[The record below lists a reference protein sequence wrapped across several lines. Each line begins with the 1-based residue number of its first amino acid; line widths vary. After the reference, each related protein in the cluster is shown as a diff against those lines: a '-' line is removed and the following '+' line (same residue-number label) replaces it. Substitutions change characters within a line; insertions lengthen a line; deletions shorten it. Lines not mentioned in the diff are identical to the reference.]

1 MRGCYGIVVTL
12 KVILMTQLSLF
23 EYWNDE
29 DTDEEPEYIPTRE
42 DIVKEFHEAFN
53 LPTGGIDL
61 TTFHTLVELRVKL
74 MREELNEVED
84 ALTKWEEAVYHED
97 SEIMDIRKAELLKEL
112 CDLNYVLS
120 GTAVVFGLDLEE
132 AFCRVHDSNMS
143 KLGPDGKPIYRDD
156 GKVLKSSNYKPPYLE
171 DLV

>member
-1 MRGCYGIVVTL
+1 
-12 KVILMTQLSLF
+12 MTQLSLF
-23 EYWNDE
+23 EYWNE
-29 DTDEEPEYIPTRE
+29 QDTDEEPEFIPTRE
-42 DIVKEFHEAFN
+42 DIVKEFHEAFD
-53 LPTGGIDL
+53 LPTGTHQISHLVDL
-61 TTFHTLVELRVKL
+61 VQLRKKL
-74 MREELNEVED
+74 MREELAEVEEALDSWAD
-84 ALTKWEEAVYHED
+84 AYSSVGSSHGEITVEE
-97 SEIMDIRKAELLKEL
+97 RKAELLKEL

-156 GKVLKSSNYKPPYLE
+156 GKVLKGQNYKPPYLE

>member
-23 EYWNDE
+23 EYWSDE

-42 DIVKEFHEAFN
+42 DFVKEFHEAFG
-53 LPTGGIDL
+53 LPTGEIDP
-61 TTFHTLVELRVKL
+61 TTLYELVELRKNL
-74 MREELNEVED
+74 MREELDEVFNALDVWMYYVQDGVD
-84 ALTKWEEAVYHED
+84 ADHP
-97 SEIMDIRKAELLKEL
+97 KAELLKEL

-120 GTAVVFGLDLEE
+120 GTAVVLGLDLEE

-156 GKVLKSSNYKPPYLE
+156 GKVLKGQNYKPPYLE